1 MIRAQRWA
9 RAALGAILAST
20 GITSSVQARAQD
32 VAPVSRVEIDGD
44 LRGYYDGERVAAYV
58 IGGMGAAAAAGGG
71 FLVTRGDDLARGLGW
86 SWLVMGGLEAVGAV
100 FYGFQVGSEIDRYDA
115 ALARDPF
122 SYRSEEIDHLRG
134 TSSRFVFYRAAE
146 LSLAVAGGAA
156 ATYGLASHR
165 GAFTGAGVGV
175 ASLALPFFVID
186 SVNDARASRYLDEVR
201 RFQPAVGF
209 QPTATEGRAGAGR
222 GWLLTAAARF

>member
-1 MIRAQRWA
+1 MMGHAQRWA
-9 RAALGAILAST
+9 LGAIVAT
-20 GITSSVQARAQD
+20 AGITSSVDSRAQD
-32 VAPVSRVEIDGD
+32 ATPVSRAAIDGD

-100 FYGFQVGSEIDRYDA
+100 FYGFQVGSEIEHYRV
-115 ALARDPF
+115 ALARDP
-122 SYRSEEIDHLRG
+122 SLYRSEEIDHLRG

-156 ATYGLASHR
+156 ATYGLTSHR
-165 GAFTGAGVGV
+165 GSVTGAGIGV
-175 ASLALPFFVID
+175 ASLAVPFFVID
-186 SVNDARASRYLDEVR
+186 SVNDARASGYLDEVR
-201 RFQPAVGF
+201 RFQPSVGV
-209 QPTATEGRAGAGR
+209 QPTLTEGRAAR